1 MGTTLLHQ
9 WRRIAR
15 WTGFGALVALII
27 VIPKSQSYVAAVS
40 FVPQAN
46 EASRSVLAGLAGQ
59 FGVTLPSGG
68 DQTTSPEFYVRLLK
82 SRILLEKIVRDTFVV
97 PELGGKAISFLDLF
111 EIPGKTLALR
121 EDNGVKE
128 LNKLVSPSS
137 TKATGIV
144 DLYVATPWPSVSTA
158 IAGKFVDGI
167 NDFNRRTR
175 QGQASTERKF
185 VESRLAVEASVLRA
199 AEDRLEAFLR
209 NNRQWAGSPDLTF
222 QHDRLQREVLMQQQ
236 VFTSLTQSFEEVSI
250 REVRDTPVITV
261 VESPSH
267 PVRPEPRYRA
277 VGVLLGA
284 VLGTMIGALVA
295 FISEALARRRTGM
308 NSDADEFVKALGEFK
323 NELLGRFRRIF
334 RRRPA

>member
-1 MGTTLLHQ
+1 
-9 WRRIAR
+9 
-15 WTGFGALVALII
+15 
-27 VIPKSQSYVAAVS
+27 
-40 FVPQAN
+40 
-46 EASRSVLAGLAGQ
+46 
-59 FGVTLPSGG
+59 
-68 DQTTSPEFYVRLLK
+68 
-82 SRILLEKIVRDTFVV
+82 
-97 PELGGKAISFLDLF
+97 
-111 EIPGKTLALR
+111 
-121 EDNGVKE
+121 
-128 LNKLVSPSS
+128 
-137 TKATGIV
+137 
-144 DLYVATPWPSVSTA
+144 
-158 IAGKFVDGI
+158 VDGI